1 MERILIVEDDVGTLD
16 LLSLY
21 LENRGFIV
29 EGAKNGEEALAIIAN
44 KNLNL
49 VLLDIEMPG
58 INGFAVCKKIRE
70 TLNIPII
77 FISSRLQVTDKIK
90 GFELGGDDYITKPF
104 DFAELEARIKSNLIR
119 YKQLTKQVTS
129 SKLSFHDLVIHSD
142 TYECFKNGEKVPLT
156 SKEIEILIL
165 LATNPNQV
173 LNTDQIYDHIWGYNS
188 IGDPETVKVHIRNL
202 RLKIEEDPAKPQYI
216 ITVRGFGYRFAQEFF

>member
-1 MERILIVEDDVGTLD
+1 MGMERILIVEDDVGTLD

-90 GFELGGDDYITKPF
+90 GFELGGDDY
-104 DFAELEARIKSNLIR
+104 
-119 YKQLTKQVTS
+119 
-129 SKLSFHDLVIHSD
+129 
-142 TYECFKNGEKVPLT
+142 
-156 SKEIEILIL
+156 
-165 LATNPNQV
+165 
-173 LNTDQIYDHIWGYNS
+173 
-188 IGDPETVKVHIRNL
+188 
-202 RLKIEEDPAKPQYI
+202 
-216 ITVRGFGYRFAQEFF
+216 